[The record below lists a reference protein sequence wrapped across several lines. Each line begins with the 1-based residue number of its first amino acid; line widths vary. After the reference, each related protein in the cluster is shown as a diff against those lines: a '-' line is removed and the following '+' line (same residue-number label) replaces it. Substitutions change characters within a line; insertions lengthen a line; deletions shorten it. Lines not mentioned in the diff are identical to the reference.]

1 MNEDS
6 IHNIENSSLK
16 TKSANTYNAL
26 KSVFVDE
33 KNCVN
38 PSFGA
43 FVAALCAVLL
53 GAVLVNLWIRVINN
67 FAYNFL
73 GLNENSF
80 VWSLIVALIA
90 TGILVLYIT
99 TILEENLS
107 NQVKSNI
114 TGLTFGG
121 TASNVTNNSPDTQ
134 DGL

>member
-1 MNEDS
+1 M
-6 IHNIENSSLK
+6 
-16 TKSANTYNAL
+16 
-26 KSVFVDE
+26 DE
-33 KNCVN
+33 KNCAN

-43 FVAALCAVLL
+43 FVAALFAVLL

-67 FAYNFL
+67 FAYNYL

-80 VWSLIVALIA
+80 IWSLVVALVA

-114 TGLTFGG
+114 TGVTFGG
-121 TASNVTNNSPDTQ
+121 AIANVTNNSPDVQ